1 MKNLIGKKWM
11 DLTETEKAELLKNP
25 SPVNGETGNRCE
37 EGECIVDLTENM
49 SIFGEVADGEI
60 VIKNEAVIY
69 NPEA

>member
-11 DLTETEKAELLKNP
+11 ELSEAEKNELLKNP
-25 SPVNGETGNRCE
+25 SAVNGETGNRCD

-49 SIFGEVADGEI
+49 SVFGEVVDGEI
-60 VIKNEAVIY
+60 VINNEAVIY